1 MIEHQLISLSEDI
14 FLSQLKGA
22 QNVAGAPED
31 TFLFFYYSGRLD
43 DAAGNIQRDDEADK
57 RNSGTKVA
65 SVDDREEE
73 CRKAVRSVNPSL
85 AEISRRSTQ
94 NISFRNIMASTRAII
109 SAPTKPSS
117 GKKKKPKKKS
127 KWGAKNAVMSHSE
140 PREFQR
146 VLEIC
151 WNKRKVGLMEPH
163 RTGAAYNFA
172 EVLLPFV
179 ELSALSLFAPVLNTF
194 ASGVETQERSAKL
207 DQLVWKNIPSKTST
221 KEKSQQGIN
230 ILAWRSGP
238 CCIFYPIT
246 AISANP
252 EHRPRAR
259 LAVAA
264 LFDVLEPMLRA
275 KAKLLG

>member
-1 MIEHQLISLSEDI
+1 
-14 FLSQLKGA
+14 
-22 QNVAGAPED
+22 
-31 TFLFFYYSGRLD
+31 
-43 DAAGNIQRDDEADK
+43 
-57 RNSGTKVA
+57 
-65 SVDDREEE
+65 
-73 CRKAVRSVNPSL
+73 
-85 AEISRRSTQ
+85 
-94 NISFRNIMASTRAII
+94 
-109 SAPTKPSS
+109 
-117 GKKKKPKKKS
+117 
-127 KWGAKNAVMSHSE
+127 MSHSE